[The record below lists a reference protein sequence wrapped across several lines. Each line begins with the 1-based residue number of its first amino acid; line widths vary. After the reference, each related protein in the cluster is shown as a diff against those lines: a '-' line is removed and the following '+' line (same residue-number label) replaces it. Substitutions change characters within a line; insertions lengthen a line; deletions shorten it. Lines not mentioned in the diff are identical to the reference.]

1 MNKIF
6 YKNLLR
12 TKEIGAFTFSLLS
25 IVEKHDPELIGVKVY
40 FDELNDLVPQLRLFT
55 DSSPRSEYSDLI
67 NTDRIRVKQLCLAI
81 ISQVRVVKKG
91 DMTAHRDA
99 IFLLNPLITKNLVIA
114 KTAKWRVSSAD
125 IEKFLLEVQASEL
138 LINACKTIG
147 IDLFIAELSAVK
159 LRHDDNC
166 NARAHIQGVR
176 VEFDKQA
183 LRKVIF
189 KKVSNLLTAIDLAPV
204 SNKTYDF
211 MPLVIDLNT
220 VITDFNAIVRSR
232 KTRKLNKVI
241 KKESAALTTK
251 SVATET
257 FAEGA

>member
-1 MNKIF
+1 MIKIF

-55 DSSPRSEYSDLI
+55 DSSLRSEYSDLI
-67 NTDRIRVKQLCLAI
+67 NTDRIRVKQLCLSI
-81 ISQVRVVKKG
+81 IDQVRVVKKG
-91 DMTAHRDA
+91 DISAHRDA
-99 IFLLNPLITKNLVIA
+99 IFSLNPLVTKNLVIA
-114 KTAKWRVSSAD
+114 KSAKWRVYSAD
-125 IEKFLLEVQASEL
+125 IEKFLLGVQASEL

-147 IDLFIAELSAVK
+147 IDLFIAELSTVK
-159 LRHDDNC
+159 LRHDENC
-166 NARAHIQGVR
+166 NARAYTQGVR
-176 VEFDKQA
+176 VEFDKIA

-189 KKVSNLLTAIDLAPV
+189 KKVLNLLAAIDLAPV

-211 MPLVIDLNT
+211 MPLTIDLNT
-220 VITDFNAIVRSR
+220 VITDFNVIVRSR
-232 KTRKLNKVI
+232 KTRNLNKVI
-241 KKESAALTTK
+241 KKESAAPTTT